1 MTTPSPAAR
10 TGDDHAGLGRR
21 VGLALGLPVI
31 AWGIRGVFME
41 SARTH
46 PAELGRWLLGSAV
59 VHDAVVLPIV
69 LLVGAAARRTVPDR
83 AWPVV
88 RWALAT
94 SGVLLLVSWPFVRGY
109 GRSAGN
115 PSLLPR
121 AYGTGVL
128 FALAAVW
135 AVSGAMLLMRR
146 SRTATNPAPE
156 RGGEVE
162 AGDPEREQLR
172 SWSRPK

>member
-1 MTTPSPAAR
+1 MTTSSGAGT
-10 TGDDHAGLGRR
+10 TGDDHAGPGRWF
-21 VGLALGLPVI
+21 GLALGLPVI
-31 AWGIRGVFME
+31 AWGIRGVLME

-46 PAELGRWLLGSAV
+46 PAELGRWLVGSAV
-59 VHDAVVLPIV
+59 IHDAVVLPIV
-69 LLVGAAARRTVPDR
+69 LLVGAVARRTVSDR

-109 GRSAGN
+109 GQSPAN
-115 PSLLPR
+115 PSVLPR

-128 FALAAVW
+128 LALAAVW

-146 SRTATNPAPE
+146 SRTATNPEPE

-162 AGDPEREQLR
+162 AGHSERE
-172 SWSRPK
+172 